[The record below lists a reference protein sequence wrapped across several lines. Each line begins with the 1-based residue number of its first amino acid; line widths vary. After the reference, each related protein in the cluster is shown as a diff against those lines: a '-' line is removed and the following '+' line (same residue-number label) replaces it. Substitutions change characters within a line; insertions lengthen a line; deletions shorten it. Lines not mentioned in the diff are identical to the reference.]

1 MNIFNNRGFF
11 RIYIIVSFVWFVY
24 FFEGFNFGDCLGSLG
39 INIDGSKSEP
49 VTSFFG
55 RFFICN
61 SFNRLDRYIF
71 LLPVPLYFV
80 INWISEG
87 FKNK

>member
-1 MNIFNNRGFF
+1 MV
-11 RIYIIVSFVWFVY
+11 VSFVWFVY
-24 FFEGFNFGDCLGSLG
+24 FFEGFNFGNCPLLLG
-39 INIDGSKSEP
+39 INEYGSKSEP

-55 RFFICN
+55 QFFICN
-61 SFNRLDRYIF
+61 DLGSLDRYIF

-80 INWISEG
+80 INWIYEG

>member
-1 MNIFNNRGFF
+1 MN
-11 RIYIIVSFVWFVY
+11 
-24 FFEGFNFGDCLGSLG
+24 E
-39 INIDGSKSEP
+39 DGSKSEP

-80 INWISEG
+80 INWIYEG